1 VIHCCQVFI
10 AARRRKKRKEKK
22 SKISIG
28 LSIYIL
34 HFLFLS
40 ILRLFA
46 AKHFK
51 AFVCMATSGL
61 FIAGTN
67 TEVGKTHVAAMIAR
81 ELARVGH
88 RVGVYKPAASG
99 CREAAD
105 GLIADDAVALWE
117 AAGRP
122 LTLEQVCP
130 QRFLAPL
137 APPRAAL
144 VEGRRVDAALLRTG
158 LDPWLACSD
167 VVIVEGA
174 GGLMSPLS
182 DADYNIDLAAAFGL
196 PLVIIA
202 ANELGVINVTL
213 QTLITA
219 RARAPKLPIA
229 GVVLNQSTLRP
240 DDASL
245 ASNAEELAARC
256 DAPLLA
262 TVSHGS
268 REFDQLVDWFSL
280 AIYEPR
286 RRRREDFGTTDKR

>member
-1 VIHCCQVFI
+1 
-10 AARRRKKRKEKK
+10 
-22 SKISIG
+22 
-28 LSIYIL
+28 
-34 HFLFLS
+34 
-40 ILRLFA
+40 
-46 AKHFK
+46 
-51 AFVCMATSGL
+51 MATRGL

-81 ELARVGH
+81 SIVQSGR

-99 CREAAD
+99 CPEAAD
-105 GLIADDAVALWE
+105 GLVAEDAVALWE

-122 LTLEQVCP
+122 LSLEQVCP

-144 VEGRRVDAALLRTG
+144 AESRRVDAQLLRTG
-158 LDPWLACSD
+158 LEPWLAASE

-182 DADYNIDLAAAFGL
+182 DVDYNIDLAAELGL
-196 PLVIIA
+196 PLVIVA
-202 ANELGVINVTL
+202 ANELGVINATL

-229 GVVLNQSTLRP
+229 GVVLNQATQRP

-245 ASNAEELAARC
+245 ATNAEELAARC
-256 DAPLLA
+256 DVPLLTTISYGA
-262 TVSHGS
+262 ST
-268 REFDQLVDWFSL
+268 FDQPVDWFAL
-280 AIYEPR
+280 A
-286 RRRREDFGTTDKR
+286 